1 MEDLLHEHGA
11 AVVEEVEHLARQE
24 PAFTEALRS
33 VWLEHRA
40 LRPDV
45 EASLARWVQV
55 TGLP

>member
-1 MEDLLHEHGA
+1 M
-11 AVVEEVEHLARQE
+11 VEEVQRLARQE

-40 LRPDV
+40 LPPAV
-45 EASLARWVQV
+45 EARLARWVQV